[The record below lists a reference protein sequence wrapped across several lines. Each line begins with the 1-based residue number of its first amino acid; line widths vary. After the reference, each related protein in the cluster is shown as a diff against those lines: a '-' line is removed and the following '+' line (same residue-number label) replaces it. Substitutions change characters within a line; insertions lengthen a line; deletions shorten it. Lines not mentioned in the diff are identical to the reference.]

1 MRQKPH
7 ATSMYGYTRNMF
19 HEKSVVFCTQQ
30 SDPYIETFVPR
41 NKVTSVHWPVYVGLQ
56 SAIYT
61 HTDLVALSVK
71 VKLVAVFHSFID
83 VDLQDLSVLYHLV
96 SVTLLAPIFLWTQA
110 QTDKQQ

>member
-1 MRQKPH
+1 
-7 ATSMYGYTRNMF
+7 MYIGQ
-19 HEKSVVFCTQQ
+19 CTLA
-30 SDPYIETFVPR
+30 SIR
-41 NKVTSVHWPVYVGLQ
+41 WPVYVGLQ

-61 HTDLVALSVK
+61 HTDLVALSAK

>member
-1 MRQKPH
+1 MQLQCMATH
-7 ATSMYGYTRNMF
+7 ATCSMKKVLSFARNNQT
-19 HEKSVVFCTQQ
+19 HTLKLLYLAT
-30 SDPYIETFVPR
+30 
-41 NKVTSVHWPVYVGLQ
+41 KLPVYIGLQ

-61 HTDLVALSVK
+61 HTDLVALSAK